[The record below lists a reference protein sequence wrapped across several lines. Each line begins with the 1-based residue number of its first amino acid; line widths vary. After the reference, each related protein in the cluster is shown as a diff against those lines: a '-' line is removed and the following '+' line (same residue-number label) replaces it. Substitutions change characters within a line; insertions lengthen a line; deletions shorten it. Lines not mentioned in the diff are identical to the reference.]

1 LIGWVVLAIGVA
13 LFVAGFGFAIRYSNV
28 GGAEVKLG
36 FIELKATSAAGG
48 TLFFGLAVIG
58 LGVWVLTHP
67 GKQNPSLPRLV
78 ACETKTLAGKTSS
91 ASGTRH
97 TQVAYILAQR
107 EHPFFQA
114 DVIVTIISVKNTPD
128 GGEVT
133 AQIRDAPQTRQPV
146 VLRHADIGS
155 GYRRFV
161 GKFDV
166 AINCIDSHGARVT
179 VARVA

>member
-1 LIGWVVLAIGVA
+1 MIGWVALVIGIA
-13 LFVAGFGFAIRYSNV
+13 LFVVGFSIRYADV

-36 FIELKATSAAGG
+36 FIEIKATSAAAG
-48 TLFFGLAVIG
+48 TLFVGLAVMV

-67 GKQNPSLPRLV
+67 GKQKPQLPRL
-78 ACETKTLAGKTSS
+78 AECQTKTLAGKTSN
-91 ASGTRH
+91 ASNSRD

-107 EHPFFQA
+107 EHPFFLA
-114 DVIVTIISVKNTPD
+114 DVIVTIISVKNTAE
-128 GGEVT
+128 GAEVT
-133 AQIRDAPQTRQPV
+133 AQIRDAPQTRAPV
-146 VLRHADIGS
+146 VLRHANIGS

-161 GKFDV
+161 GRFDV